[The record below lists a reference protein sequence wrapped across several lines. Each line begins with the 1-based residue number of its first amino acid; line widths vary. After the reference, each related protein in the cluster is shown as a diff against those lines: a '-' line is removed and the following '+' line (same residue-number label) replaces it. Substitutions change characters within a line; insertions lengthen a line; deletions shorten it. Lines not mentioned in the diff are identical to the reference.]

1 MISPS
6 VQSET
11 ATSLSAQISRSLS
24 EIVPRNAEK
33 SQNSQR
39 HHTPLSAVMGHV
51 KSSPGP
57 QEKFTTVPFLT
68 LLQAPVTIFIS
79 TCGSV
84 QLEEFIS
91 NETRSAQVHKVLKTT
106 QISHGRHGRHAGD
119 IDVNCG
125 FVAGEVSSKK
135 RSHWNMHFETENSE
149 KRHEVAHFK
158 GHTSQ
163 ARMPRCTNKEEN
175 ANITTRSPSHFAC
188 SLRYPWQSV
197 FLKNTTPAR

>member
-1 MISPS
+1 MLRSRRIHSGIIRRYQ
-6 VQSET
+6 QSWRT
-11 ATSLSAQISRSLS
+11 WSHHLALKKSLRRCLAWRCSKRQSQFLSLRAGQFNSR
-24 EIVPRNAEK
+24 N
-33 SQNSQR
+33 
-39 HHTPLSAVMGHV
+39 
-51 KSSPGP
+51 
-57 QEKFTTVPFLT
+57 
-68 LLQAPVTIFIS
+68 
-79 TCGSV
+79 
-84 QLEEFIS
+84 IS
-91 NETRSAQVHKVLKTT
+91 NETRSALVHKVLKTT

-135 RSHWNMHFETENSE
+135 RSHWNMHFETENSG